1 MAFKHLK
8 YLEKFEDINK
18 YNKIYEENPFENDMR
33 FGDTLL
39 GRLINSTIRKIKIGA
54 NIARMKI
61 VNERLK
67 LAFDGILLDSDI
79 ESMADEDRKKMSL
92 ITLYKII
99 EEIDKKVKQ
108 LEIDNNDN
116 KKDITT
122 KLNEFKSLL
131 DEYEEKN
138 SNTQPNNIEIKEKF
152 AKNVSTIISNI
163 SSISKIVSNNDNTTP
178 NNIKSNSNNISINN
192 IDNTTPNNIKS
203 NSNNISI
210 NNIDN
215 TNTNTKTPSSESF
228 KYKSYERMF
237 EDANPTTDNIIN
249 ATSSTINTTMNNNNN
264 NNNNNT
270 STTSTINSVDD
281 NTNTNNGNNI
291 NNKTPEQKA
300 YDKLK
305 NAFKQAGW
313 LNDNLKL
320 SNGLSVTE
328 TMKIIDSYADK
339 TDEHIM
345 MNKEDTN
352 YTYNSAMIVIGRQV
366 SKNFAIYG
374 IDDKIYESNSYVTL
388 FTNDVPKAISLVL
401 KEIRGL
407 NKKPELLSKLTN
419 ISQYVT
425 DISDA
430 SEDMTN
436 DLSKIDDII
445 EKEKDNKEKQNKN
458 EHLITDYNTYIRL
471 YEADE
476 NNTTADNKV
485 INNEDDEISDPI
497 EKDYFDKVIDKWR
510 KEFDM
515 KQFVIDETEVDKLN
529 KKLDAID
536 EDADNVTVLHRDHII
551 DVIKVFNRAYKLH
564 TTQVIPTNR
573 SHGRVSNKTF
583 MEYTSFG
590 GGTPNNAGESGGPY
604 RNNAIFNQF
613 ENCVLNIE
621 KDKKYQKIFRNSTV
635 LKTDDDKIIPKAGT
649 NLIKFMNDMLDG
661 ETLYRTSNRDK
672 GSQTAFLEKYFG
684 INADNKDLAFG
695 GQKEVENNSKISKS
709 IKTTTF
715 KSNKKIN
722 DDGVYKNM
730 KPSELIGTFI
740 AAECKLSNKSNTQY
754 ENNKIYM
761 FIQAMDNDYA
771 YVVYCKTFYFFD
783 KYILESGM
791 MVNKNGDNGNII
803 LSSMIDKSQY
813 ALKAT
818 KIPINYLFDKTKG
831 IALNDTYKIAY
842 LTRYNDGKNEYNVE
856 SKIYKDDNIDTMS
869 EIRNICVLCY
879 DKEDKSQDKSEEYN
893 IFKLKNNKAIKE
905 VGGFDSISTTQ
916 YIQNAITTK

>member
-116 KKDITT
+116 KTDDIKIDINELKLLTNSAITENEKNINDNKKDIAT

-551 DVIKVFNRAYKLH
+551 DVIKVFHRAYKLH

-661 ETLYRTSNRDK
+661 ETLYRTSNRNK
-672 GSQTAFLEKYFG
+672 GSQTAFL
-684 INADNKDLAFG
+684 
-695 GQKEVENNSKISKS
+695 
-709 IKTTTF
+709 
-715 KSNKKIN
+715 
-722 DDGVYKNM
+722 
-730 KPSELIGTFI
+730 
-740 AAECKLSNKSNTQY
+740 
-754 ENNKIYM
+754 
-761 FIQAMDNDYA
+761 
-771 YVVYCKTFYFFD
+771 
-783 KYILESGM
+783 
-791 MVNKNGDNGNII
+791 
-803 LSSMIDKSQY
+803 
-813 ALKAT
+813 
-818 KIPINYLFDKTKG
+818 
-831 IALNDTYKIAY
+831 
-842 LTRYNDGKNEYNVE
+842 GK
-856 SKIYKDDNIDTMS
+856 
-869 EIRNICVLCY
+869 
-879 DKEDKSQDKSEEYN
+879 
-893 IFKLKNNKAIKE
+893 
-905 VGGFDSISTTQ
+905 
-916 YIQNAITTK
+916 